1 MSINALLFFFA
12 IGSKTKENE
21 YSIVDPMSIPIRAKK
36 SKKKEMVVEE
46 EDDDEGEKEEVNLR
60 ALSGKTLMDVDEDME
75 LQEVPLSV
83 PPPSETLSEL
93 DAVRLSSPKSM
104 PFSMFGAPATLEGS
118 LFASTAEKAST
129 VGSLFGR
136 KPDFRD
142 SASPSSGDFFANP
155 PPKPTAATGFSFGQS
170 EKPGLFGSGPHPF
183 AFGGGVFVGGS
194 QAAPRLQALRSF
206 PELAAPPV
214 PLFGQLQQTES
225 KPSPTT
231 ATETSFGFDWLTTG
245 LDASSFPS
253 AQAQETGL
261 FGSVSRPQSTKA
273 GEYFLGSSVLPVPRS
288 VFGQTQQKQ
297 LKTAEPR
304 FTGGSFGFGMPQ
316 QAMPKP
322 AARSKGMAGFTFGQA
337 QQTGMAVGSVPHS
350 VVGGGLFGRLSRPAD
365 PEPLTLDKTRSKA
378 EEEKAEY
385 IAPLLVTDGVAS
397 FSSRTNRL
405 QDAIPATEE
414 DAIHATQTNIKQINL
429 PEFPPTRPMQEEIQ
443 RGEKKKIG
451 LQKTTYLKNK
461 SVTPERSLV
470 GEAVEKAQHMEGL
483 EQIQFVATPPPI
495 LPHQQPKDKDC
506 KGKPSPPVLR
516 FSWTGAPLQ
525 TRSFTPPSPS
535 PSSHAVSVPS
545 FPTSPPPPPP
555 PPPPK
560 PGGSLCLRRRAP
572 VGVCYPNSPPP
583 PPPPPRPP
591 PPLPPHPEGVSDSL
605 SGEGPPP
612 PRPTVQPH
620 RNLLGVRSAK
630 LKSAKAGCG
639 LTLVREE
646 ARDEIPKLG
655 KKKKGV
661 VLVLSSFLC
670 KKTRHRFLPKS

>member
-1 MSINALLFFFA
+1 MSIIALLYLFA

-21 YSIVDPMSIPIRAKK
+21 YSRVDSMYMSLRAKK
-36 SKKKEMVVEE
+36 SKKKKMVVNEEE
-46 EDDDEGEKEEVNLR
+46 EDDEGENLR
-60 ALSGKTLMDVDEDME
+60 AHTGKTLMDVGEDME
-75 LQEVPLSV
+75 VQEVPLSV
-83 PPPSETLSEL
+83 PPPSETISEL
-93 DAVRLSSPKSM
+93 DAVKLSSPKST
-104 PFSMFGAPATLEGS
+104 PFSMSGAPATLEGS
-118 LFASTAEKAST
+118 IFASTAEKAST

-136 KPDFRD
+136 KPNVRD
-142 SASPSSGDFFANP
+142 AASPSSGDLFANP
-155 PPKPTAATGFSFGQS
+155 PPKPTAAMGFSFGQS
-170 EKPGLFGSGPHPF
+170 EKPGLFGSGPQPF
-183 AFGGGVFVGGS
+183 AYGGGV
-194 QAAPRLQALRSF
+194 LRRSL
-206 PELAAPPV
+206 PEQAAPPV
-214 PLFGQLQQTES
+214 PLFRQLQQTES

-231 ATETSFGFDWLTTG
+231 ATKTSFGSDLLTTG
-245 LDASSFPS
+245 IEASAFPS

-273 GEYFLGSSVLPVPRS
+273 GEYFLGSSVLPAPPGS

-555 PPPPK
+555 PPPPEQ
-560 PGGSLCLRRRAP
+560 GGSLCLRRRAP
-572 VGVCYPNSPPP
+572 VGVIVTREMSPPCYPNSPPP